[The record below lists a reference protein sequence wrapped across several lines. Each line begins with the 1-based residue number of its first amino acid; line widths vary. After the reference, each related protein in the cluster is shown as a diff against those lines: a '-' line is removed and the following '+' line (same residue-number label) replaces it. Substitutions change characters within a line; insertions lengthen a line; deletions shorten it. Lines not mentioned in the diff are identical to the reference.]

1 MAEVG
6 NGHAY
11 AYYSIFGT
19 QRWAHFVRQTNFK
32 TLFTIF
38 MIFNIL
44 VKAVKWS
51 NKKKRIK
58 GFCPRE
64 KKTNYFL
71 SLIFVKNS
79 PTAPIGSWSSNPLE
93 FSLSDFREKFPNCSS
108 IGSWSSNPL
117 EFLRYLFSLLKYDI
131 YSIFSFL

>member
-32 TLFTIF
+32 TLFSIF

-51 NKKKRIK
+51 NKKSVLRVFVLAIK
-58 GFCPRE
+58 
-64 KKTNYFL
+64 KNYFL

-79 PTAPIGSWSSNPLE
+79 PTAPL
-93 FSLSDFREKFPNCSS
+93 
-108 IGSWSSNPL
+108 
-117 EFLRYLFSLLKYDI
+117 
-131 YSIFSFL
+131 